1 MARQTTVFMNYEEIL
16 GESDRVI
23 NFIASP
29 LLHSTSNTTKHTT
42 APCIKMKPGYKM
54 MSFFI
59 IKLLSVF

>member
-1 MARQTTVFMNYEEIL
+1 MARQTTVFMNYEDIL

-42 APCIKMKPGYKM
+42 
-54 MSFFI
+54 
-59 IKLLSVF
+59 